1 MLASAVERGSSVS
14 DRVRKFKVTTPFRVM
29 FFSVTEWID
38 HGEQWARED
47 VEFARWIDPSIPE
60 TVRLEII

>member
-1 MLASAVERGSSVS
+1 MT
-14 DRVRKFKVTTPFRVM
+14 VRKFKVTTPFRVM